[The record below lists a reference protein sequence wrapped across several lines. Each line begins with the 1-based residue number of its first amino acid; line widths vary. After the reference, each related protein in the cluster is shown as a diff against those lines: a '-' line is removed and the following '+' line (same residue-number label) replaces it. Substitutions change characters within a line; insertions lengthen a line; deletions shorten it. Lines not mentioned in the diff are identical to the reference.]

1 MDFVADQLIGLF
13 AGRFYSMLLR
23 RRPVDQTVR
32 RSCFIASYVGYSSA
46 LGSLV
51 LED

>member
-32 RSCFIASYVGYSSA
+32 RSCFIASYVGYSSV
-46 LGSLV
+46 LGFFV